1 MGPDFEANLW
11 QKSGPFFFCGQLA
24 MSTALRPQA
33 LRIVGYTA
41 GTAHVRSEGDD
52 EDDPFRQG

>member
-11 QKSGPFFFCGQLA
+11 QKSGPFFF
-24 MSTALRPQA
+24 LRPASYANHPHPQA

-41 GTAHVRSEGDD
+41 GTVHRQREGDD
-52 EDDPFRQG
+52 EDDPF